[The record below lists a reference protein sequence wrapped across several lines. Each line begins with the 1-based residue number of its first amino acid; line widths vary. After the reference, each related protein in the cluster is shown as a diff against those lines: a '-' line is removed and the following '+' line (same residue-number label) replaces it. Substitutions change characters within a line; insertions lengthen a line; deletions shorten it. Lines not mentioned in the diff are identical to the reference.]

1 MGISI
6 HNAIAEASQ
15 LLRDAAIDEPR
26 MEAGLLLAAVV
37 GRDRTFMIAHSPDA
51 LTDEHLQTFRAF
63 VQRRIQGEPLQYI
76 VGHQEFFKLD
86 FEVTPDVLIPRPETE
101 IIIEAALDLAR
112 NDPAPFIADIGTG
125 SGCLAISLLHEL
137 RGARAIATDISLNA
151 LRVARRNAERH
162 NVLDRL
168 AILAADGLSALRTDE
183 LFSLI
188 VSNPPYVAASDF
200 NALPREVRDYEPS
213 AALVAGPDGL
223 SYIRALLAD
232 APARL
237 RSGGY
242 FIFEFGFGQDKKLQ
256 RLMDSK
262 VWQLIEIR
270 KDLQQIPRTM
280 VLQKR

>member
-37 GRDRTFMIAHSPDA
+37 GRDRTFLIAHSPDA

-112 NDPAPFIADIGTG
+112 NDPKPFIADIGTG
-125 SGCLAISLLHEL
+125 SGCLAI
-137 RGARAIATDISLNA
+137 
-151 LRVARRNAERH
+151 
-162 NVLDRL
+162 
-168 AILAADGLSALRTDE
+168 
-183 LFSLI
+183 
-188 VSNPPYVAASDF
+188 
-200 NALPREVRDYEPS
+200 
-213 AALVAGPDGL
+213 
-223 SYIRALLAD
+223 
-232 APARL
+232 
-237 RSGGY
+237 
-242 FIFEFGFGQDKKLQ
+242 
-256 RLMDSK
+256 
-262 VWQLIEIR
+262 
-270 KDLQQIPRTM
+270 
-280 VLQKR
+280 